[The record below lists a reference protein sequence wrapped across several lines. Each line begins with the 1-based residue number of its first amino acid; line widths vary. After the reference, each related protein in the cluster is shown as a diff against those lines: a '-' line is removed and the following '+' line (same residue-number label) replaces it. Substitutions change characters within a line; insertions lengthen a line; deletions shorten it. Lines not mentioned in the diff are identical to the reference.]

1 MLTGVG
7 VLQVM
12 LEQYS
17 FMSKMFSSD
26 ILTKEMETKLR
37 ALVREGEV
45 PTPSVLNSSK
55 YCLMMRP
62 PTQCGQGS
70 GEDTPSSNVE
80 VNQQL
85 IQISYRSLLLEVS
98 GDLSVLKLVG
108 CWGRSQYT
116 YSQ

>member
-17 FMSKMFSSD
+17 FMSKMFSSG
-26 ILTKEMETKLR
+26 ILTKEMETKLT

-62 PTQCGQGS
+62 PTQCGRGS
-70 GEDTPSSNVE
+70 SEDTPSSNVKD
-80 VNQQL
+80 NQQH
-85 IQISYRSLLLEVS
+85 IQTCYRSLLLEVS
-98 GDLSVLKLVG
+98 GDLSALKLVG
-108 CWGRSQYT
+108 
-116 YSQ
+116 